1 MSEANM
7 RLIQYWCDEG
17 FNKNNMKI
25 ADEVYDANVFYHEP
39 SAGEVIGIEP
49 LKQFVV
55 TWRDAFPDSLL
66 RIEEAVDE
74 DDRLAVRWTFTGTH
88 KGTFRGVAPTGH
100 PIKFSAMYFYR
111 FAMGKV
117 VEIHAMVNALMLFQQ
132 IGLVP
137 PLKQSKSQ

>member
-1 MSEANM
+1 MSEANIK
-7 RLIQYWCDEG
+7 LIRYWCDEG
-17 FNKNNMKI
+17 FNKNNMAI
-25 ADEVYDANVFYHEP
+25 ADEVYDAKVFYHEP
-39 SAGEVIGIEP
+39 SAGEVIGLEP

-55 TWRDAFPDSLL
+55 TWRAAFPDSLL
-66 RIEEAVDE
+66 KIEEEVGQ

-88 KGTFRGVAPTGH
+88 TGAFRGVAPTGNS
-100 PIKFSAMYFYR
+100 IKFSAMYFYR

-137 PLKQSKSQ
+137 ALQQSKGK